1 MQNLNILT
9 EREKEVME
17 LVCKGK
23 TNFEI
28 CKILNIAMA
37 TTKTHLHN
45 VYAKYSLFANNRKD
59 YSIMRL
65 QAALIY
71 LKIL

>member
-1 MQNLNILT
+1 MRNLNILT

-23 TNFEI
+23 TNSEI

-45 VYAKYSLFANNRKD
+45 VYAKYSLFADKKQD

-71 LKIL
+71 LKLL

>member
-1 MQNLNILT
+1 MRNLNVLT

-37 TTKTHLHN
+37 TAKTHLHN
-45 VYAKYSLFANNRKD
+45 VYAKYSLFADKKQE
-59 YSIMRL
+59 SSVMRL
-65 QAALIY
+65 RAALIY
-71 LKIL
+71 LKLL